1 MSHPYTFAIDKVSF
15 TSPPS
20 VPIGT
25 PFKRLAWAHQSGQ
38 FTLVIRPSDYHLSLE
53 FKGLAEPFNRT
64 IPNTASRKIVN
75 RPTIT
80 HDDRKIMFK
89 YDWPIHTPASLGH
102 LQERFQIVLKAPEQ
116 MPAILR
122 ILSTNFDTTRSGSQ
136 SRQTPQ
142 DTSASQQGR
151 RPESQGSQLKRQ
163 KTDDFS
169 ETRMLP
175 SRISAQSGLAD
186 TLGTDRLPSPILETQ
201 GPTTG
206 SSHKPSVS
214 PSNLSSQGHF
224 QDMQPTHTKSPTTR
238 LQEVSHSGKR
248 TPEEETSDGSTAT
261 PMTSSGSNG
270 VQDYIPLD
278 PTPLTPQAGEKRLIN
293 LDSPLEPRINHVSVD
308 VRSMPLSPSN
318 LIGLETFTTEQ
329 EEDEADQELGGRFPP
344 LQPPTRKTTTDILA
358 SPFPLGVTG
367 TSRPNHHIGLPR
379 GPDALMG
386 GASGRETHALGTIG
400 KGIYDMSEAEVESQI
415 ESVLHERG
423 FLDLV
428 EKVGAILTKRQFVQD
443 QEFTTP
449 PRPQP
454 RHQAPYR
461 QVQQTASLRE
471 DHMRIA
477 NFSNQVWHQGQ
488 NAQDLHVFAGYQ
500 GVWGEGGEDVSEVKQ
515 QQMHGTTKIP
525 DDPFDAEMDSV

>member
-1 MSHPYTFAIDKVSF
+1 L
-15 TSPPS
+15 
-20 VPIGT
+20 G
-25 PFKRLAWAHQSGQ
+25 
-38 FTLVIRPSDYHLSLE
+38 
-53 FKGLAEPFNRT
+53 RT
-64 IPNTASRKIVN
+64 DPQ
-75 RPTIT
+75 
-80 HDDRKIMFK
+80 
-89 YDWPIHTPASLGH
+89 

-224 QDMQPTHTKSPTTR
+224 QDMQPTHTESPTTR

-248 TPEEETSDGSTAT
+248 IPEEETSDGSTAT

-367 TSRPNHHIGLPR
+367 VGVQCIGIAEYRPLGRITTSGSLVVLTLSWVEQVEGRPTP
-379 GPDALMG
+379 
-386 GASGRETHALGTIG
+386 SGRLAKASTTCQKQKLKARLSRFCMSADFSTWWVWSELTDLTHR
-400 KGIYDMSEAEVESQI
+400 Q
-415 ESVLHERG
+415 
-423 FLDLV
+423 V
-428 EKVGAILTKRQFVQD
+428 EKVGAILTNFQFVQD

-461 QVQQTASLRE
+461 QVQQTASLSE